1 MVEKTE
7 RHSSSDLFG
16 HPRGLWVLAGTELW
30 ERISFHGMQ
39 ALLTLYM
46 AGVLLL
52 PGRAENIV
60 GFADYRAAVESVTGP
75 LSTQALAA
83 QTFGLYIGLVSFTPI
98 FGGLIGDRWLGR
110 RNSIALGALLM
121 TAGHFC
127 MSFDASFLLALLLL
141 ILGAGFLRGNVSA
154 QLRSLYPDG
163 DRRAADA
170 FQVYY
175 LAINMGAFIAPLLT
189 GGIQQGYGWHPA
201 FATAGL
207 GTTRAH
213 LNGLM

>member
-1 MVEKTE
+1 MAEPAAQVVIDRPPPT
-7 RHSSSDLFG
+7 DLFG

-83 QTFGLYIGLVSFTPI
+83 QTFGLYSGLTLATPMIGAWL
-98 FGGLIGDRWLGR
+98 GDRVLGR
-110 RNSIALGALLM
+110 TRTITLGTVLM
-121 TAGHFC
+121 AAGHLT
-127 MSFDASFLLALLLL
+127 MASERAFLLALASMV
-141 ILGAGFLRGNVSA
+141 IVIAGFIACFVGIFVAVPVVFGAQAAFYNRVLGGAAPMSSVSSDPM
-154 QLRSLYPDG
+154 LVS
-163 DRRAADA
+163 
-170 FQVYY
+170 
-175 LAINMGAFIAPLLT
+175 
-189 GGIQQGYGWHPA
+189 
-201 FATAGL
+201 
-207 GTTRAH
+207 
-213 LNGLM
+213 